1 MKCIKNKNASELI
14 FMKILISGIVTAMI
28 FAVAASGQSGRRI
41 ASTPTPTP
49 PPRPVEDQFSDSKIL
64 PPRVRVTKPKFKNS
78 DKNDPVPTTQNA
90 EADADSDEDTIRVE
104 TNLVTIP
111 VSVLDR
117 NGLYVPTLSKESF
130 RIFEN
135 GKEQQIEFFA
145 DAEVPI
151 SVILLLDMS
160 YSSER
165 KIDLIKQ
172 AAIAFVDRLNPEDRV
187 SVIEFYGN
195 YRTLV
200 EMTTNRDEIY
210 RGIRKARID
219 SGTSIYDTV
228 EHSVRKL
235 IPAIEGRKAIVLFT
249 DGVDTTSRRS
259 NYDRSI
265 DYAEESEAPIFPIY
279 FNTFMDQQNMS
290 IGVQPNTRGEY
301 ALGRNYL
308 KELADYTGGAVYD
321 SASTP
326 GGLVGAF
333 EAIADELRKQY
344 VIGYIPQDKGTPGE
358 RRSIKVRINRPNL
371 VIRARDSY
379 IVGKT
384 K

>member
-1 MKCIKNKNASELI
+1 MKN
-14 FMKILISGIVTAMI
+14 LISGIVIAMI
-28 FAVAASGQSGRRI
+28 FAIAASGQSGRRI
-41 ASTPTPTP
+41 AATPTPTP
-49 PPRPVEDQFSDSKIL
+49 PPKPVEDQFSDSKIL

-78 DKNDPVPTTQNA
+78 DKNDTVSTTPSSDPDA
-90 EADADSDEDTIRVE
+90 ESDEDTIRVE

-165 KIDLIKQ
+165 KVDLIKQ
-172 AAIAFVDRLNPEDRV
+172 AAIAFVDRLNSQDRV
-187 SVIEFYGN
+187 SVIEFTGS
-195 YRTLV
+195 YRTLA
-200 EMTTNRDEIY
+200 EMTTNREEIY
-210 RGIRKARID
+210 RGIRKADIG

-279 FNTFMDQQNMS
+279 FNTFMDQQNMR

>member
-1 MKCIKNKNASELI
+1 MKYL
-14 FMKILISGIVTAMI
+14 LSGIAIVTF
-28 FAVAASGQSGRRI
+28 FAIAGFGQSGRRI

-49 PPRPVEDQFSDSKIL
+49 APRPVEDQFSDSKVL
-64 PPRVRVTKPKFKNS
+64 PQRMRITKPKFKDS
-78 DKNDPVPTTQNA
+78 EKNTTVTSNK
-90 EADADSDEDTIRVE
+90 EADADADTDDDTIRVE

-165 KIDLIKQ
+165 KVDLIKQ
-172 AAIAFVDRLNPEDRV
+172 AAIAFVDRLNAQDRV
-187 SVIEFYGN
+187 CVIQFTGS
-195 YRTLV
+195 YRTLA
-200 EMTTNRDEIY
+200 EMTTNREEIY
-210 RGIRKARID
+210 RGIRKADIG

-228 EHSVRKL
+228 ELSVRKL
-235 IPAIEGRKAIVLFT
+235 IPPIEGRKAIVLFT

-265 DYAEESEAPIFPIY
+265 DYAEESEAPVFPIY
-279 FNTFMDQQNMS
+279 FNTFMDQQNMR

-301 ALGRNYL
+301 ALGRKYL
-308 KELADYTGGAVYD
+308 KELADYTGGTVYD

-344 VIGYIPQDKGTPGE
+344 VIGYIPQEKGTPGE